1 VEVQLHYFLTSA
13 LDGVSD
19 KLYARS
25 FYLQERMPVP
35 LKRGL
40 GDPQRHYNGSG
51 EQKLTPAGIRTSNH
65 LARKKMLHCEVYTR
79 MI

>member
-1 VEVQLHYFLTSA
+1 VEVQLHCFLTSA
-13 LDGVSD
+13 LNGVSD
-19 KLYARS
+19 KLYAQP

-51 EQKLTPAGIRTSNH
+51 EKKLTPAGIRTSNH
-65 LARKKMLHCEVYTR
+65 PACNKMLHCKVYTR
-79 MI
+79 TI